1 MAEEAKKMRT
11 SAKTHFTRKQ
21 NEFLKSTNENK
32 GIDTVKRTF
41 AELNEAWNTV
51 QGKHDIYT
59 THLTEEEVEQ
69 SASWITE
76 LHELYDEA
84 ADIQAQYV
92 NKQIQIEK
100 KQREGINQQEAISM
114 EQERFQTLM
123 EQITRKRNQWKQS
136 LKLTKHAQ
144 SLMES
149 QSNDQ
154 ENTSLHKTSKELE
167 TALTNCNE
175 LHNKALEL
183 VDSKRAEYENE
194 WIRNVHTLYK
204 EVSGRIKSLIA
215 KETDHDSVRKQNPLQ
230 LEKVK
235 MPLFTG
241 EIRDYPRFKM
251 DFEKVMLTINN

>member
-1 MAEEAKKMRT
+1 MCINRYYRRQFETTGFSNTFVVYKNTFKIRFGGEEMAEEAKKMRT

-59 THLTEEEVEQ
+59 THFTEEEVEQ
-69 SASWITE
+69 SESWITE

-100 KQREGINQQEAISM
+100 KQREEINQQEAISM

-123 EQITRKRNQWKQS
+123 
-136 LKLTKHAQ
+136 
-144 SLMES
+144 
-149 QSNDQ
+149 
-154 ENTSLHKTSKELE
+154 
-167 TALTNCNE
+167 
-175 LHNKALEL
+175 
-183 VDSKRAEYENE
+183 
-194 WIRNVHTLYK
+194 
-204 EVSGRIKSLIA
+204 
-215 KETDHDSVRKQNPLQ
+215 
-230 LEKVK
+230 
-235 MPLFTG
+235 
-241 EIRDYPRFKM
+241 
-251 DFEKVMLTINN
+251 

>member
-1 MAEEAKKMRT
+1 
-11 SAKTHFTRKQ
+11 
-21 NEFLKSTNENK
+21 
-32 GIDTVKRTF
+32 
-41 AELNEAWNTV
+41 
-51 QGKHDIYT
+51 
-59 THLTEEEVEQ
+59 
-69 SASWITE
+69 
-76 LHELYDEA
+76 
-84 ADIQAQYV
+84 
-92 NKQIQIEK
+92 
-100 KQREGINQQEAISM
+100 
-114 EQERFQTLM
+114 M

-144 SLMES
+144 SLKES

-215 KETDHDSVRKQNPLQ
+215 NRSRQCTKTESTSTRKSQDAIIYRRNKRLSS
-230 LEKVK
+230 
-235 MPLFTG
+235 
-241 EIRDYPRFKM
+241 I
-251 DFEKVMLTINN
+251 